1 MQDKSFLQAVQ
12 DLQDRVSCN
21 FQESM
26 NHMLLY
32 RTTAT
37 DATLAIED
45 EKVRAVVTNELIT
58 DQLIA
63 LLTLMKDLRMLDKEQ
78 YNEFIAYL
86 LRALASQHS
95 EVTTWNNSR

>member
-12 DLQDRVSCN
+12 DLQDRVSSN
-21 FQESM
+21 FQASM

-37 DATLAIED
+37 DATLNIED

-63 LLTLMKDLRMLDKEQ
+63 LLTLMKDLRMLNKEQ

>member
-1 MQDKSFLQAVQ
+1 MQDKSFSQAVQ
-12 DLQDRVSCN
+12 DLQDRVSSN
-21 FQESM
+21 FQESI
-26 NHMLLY
+26 NYMLLY

-78 YNEFIAYL
+78 YDEFIAYL

>member
-1 MQDKSFLQAVQ
+1 MQDKSFSQAVQ
-12 DLQDRVSCN
+12 DLQDRVSSN

-37 DATLAIED
+37 NATLAIED

-63 LLTLMKDLRMLDKEQ
+63 LLALMKDLRMLDKEQ
-78 YNEFIAYL
+78 YDEFIAYL